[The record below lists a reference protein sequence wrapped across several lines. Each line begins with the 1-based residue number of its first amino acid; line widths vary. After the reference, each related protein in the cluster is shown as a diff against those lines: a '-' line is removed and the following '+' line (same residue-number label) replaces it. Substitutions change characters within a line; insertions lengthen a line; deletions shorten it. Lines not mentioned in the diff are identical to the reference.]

1 MHPQNAVVRE
11 KLSTSFIQ
19 ESLYVA
25 NNEKVR
31 EFIVTNFLFGESGKL
46 ADDTSLLESGIIDS
60 TGILEIVTFIE
71 EAFGITVQDDELLPE
86 NLDSINAIVAY
97 LGKKAPQ

>member
-31 EFIVTNFLFGESGKL
+31 EFIVTNFLFGES
-46 ADDTSLLESGIIDS
+46 
-60 TGILEIVTFIE
+60 
-71 EAFGITVQDDELLPE
+71 
-86 NLDSINAIVAY
+86 
-97 LGKKAPQ
+97 

>member
-1 MHPQNAVVRE
+1 
-11 KLSTSFIQ
+11 
-19 ESLYVA
+19 
-25 NNEKVR
+25 
-31 EFIVTNFLFGESGKL
+31 
-46 ADDTSLLESGIIDS
+46 
-60 TGILEIVTFIE
+60 VTFIE